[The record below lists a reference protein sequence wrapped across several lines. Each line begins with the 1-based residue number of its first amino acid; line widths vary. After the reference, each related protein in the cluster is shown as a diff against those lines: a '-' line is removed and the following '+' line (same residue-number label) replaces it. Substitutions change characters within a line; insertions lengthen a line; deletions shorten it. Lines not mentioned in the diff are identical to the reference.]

1 MDWTLQKTAAG
12 RQAELPH
19 SEQGSGKLSGCCL
32 WRPLK
37 LALLTRGWNPCTS
50 ATGGR
55 KKKIS
60 TYGEIQAHS
69 APVTDR
75 NLTVRLTVT
84 PLAQRK
90 ALHTRNSRT
99 LTGLLEQLT
108 TGQWPIKGMGML
120 GRIKSLLLNIR
131 PTLLFSKRKLQSTP
145 AHSHSWNAIYF
156 FYAIWFSCL
165 SDTNCRATQT
175 AVELFRWPVVRKTQ
189 PNSFPFALQ
198 YA

>member
-1 MDWTLQKTAAG
+1 MAETHVHQLQEG
-12 RQAELPH
+12 
-19 SEQGSGKLSGCCL
+19 GK
-32 WRPLK
+32 K
-37 LALLTRGWNPCTS
+37 I
-50 ATGGR
+50 
-55 KKKIS
+55 KIS

-75 NLTVRLTVT
+75 NLTACLTVT
-84 PLAQRK
+84 PLTQRK

-131 PTLLFSKRKLQSTP
+131 PTLLLFSKRKLQSTP

-156 FYAIWFSCL
+156 FYTIWFSCL

-175 AVELFRWPVVRKTQ
+175 VAELFRWPVVRKTQ
-189 PNSFPFALQ
+189 PNSFPFVLK

>member
-1 MDWTLQKTAAG
+1 ML
-12 RQAELPH
+12 
-19 SEQGSGKLSGCCL
+19 
-32 WRPLK
+32 PLK
-37 LALLTRGWNPCTS
+37 TFKACFADSWLKPMYISYRREEKNE
-50 ATGGR
+50 
-55 KKKIS
+55 IS
-60 TYGEIQAHS
+60 TYGEIQAYS
-69 APVTDR
+69 APLTDR
-75 NLTVRLTVT
+75 NLTVCLTVT

-120 GRIKSLLLNIR
+120 GRIKSLFLNIR